1 MVYEKGVPMKILV
14 TGATGNIGRL
24 VVDELLALGATDVRA
39 LTVDPAKA
47 ALPPSVE
54 VARGYLGDPRTLPAA
69 FAGVDRMYL
78 APLLTTVREATRLAA
93 EAGVRHIV
101 DLAGAPGSSWP
112 PIERAVEDCGV
123 PWTHLEAGEF
133 MTNAAIWA
141 PQIRAGDVVRD
152 AYPEEANPMIAPAD
166 IAAVA
171 ARVLLDGVGHQG
183 RAYTLTGPQSLTR
196 RERITRIG
204 QALGR
209 SLTVETTGPDQA
221 VADLAPVMGAH
232 AEWYLSGIA
241 ASAAAGPRPPT
252 TTVAD
257 VTGREGTTFLRWAEG
272 NAALFR

>member
-1 MVYEKGVPMKILV
+1 MDYEKGERMKILV

-54 VARGYLGDPRTLPAA
+54 VVRGYLGNPETLPAA
-69 FAGVDRMYL
+69 LAGVDRMYL

-112 PIERAVEDCGV
+112 PIERAVEACGV
-123 PWTHLEAGEF
+123 PWTHLEPGEF

-141 PQIRAGDVVRD
+141 PQIRTGDVVRD

-171 ARVLLDGVGHQG
+171 ARLLVDGPAHQG
-183 RAYTLTGPQSLTR
+183 RTYTLTGPQSLTR
-196 RERITRIG
+196 RERITQIG
-204 QALGR
+204 QVLGR
-209 SLTVETTGPDQA
+209 GLTVEKTEHDQA
-221 VADLAPVMGAH
+221 VADLAPVMGSH
-232 AEWYLSGIA
+232 AGWYVSGIA

-257 VTGREGTTFLRWAEG
+257 LTGRTGTTFLQWVER